1 MLVRQMATASHMS
14 NGLRIINLFGA
25 FFCRMLDICI
35 SPNSLYNSL
44 DLLEAVL
51 FTASREKSIEECT
64 HRLRDMFRNKTPSA
78 DTILRRLG
86 KLTKD
91 QLFETFDAFV
101 VHSIARAK
109 RKGLLKKPVLVAID
123 CHDEPYYG
131 KERPPEVKGTKKCKG
146 TNYAYQYIVLDI
158 VVEGQRFTL
167 AMLPVPSLVDAND
180 LVKILLNKVMPLI
193 DIEAVLLDR
202 GFYSV
207 AVICD
212 IIDLGLVFE
221 MPAPRNEKVKGY
233 LALQRGFRYSIDP
246 YTVESKPRSVTVTIV
261 MAQSPRKVRELPDKD
276 PLFVFFTNGS
286 VSEGLI
292 REKIENYDR
301 RWGIETGFRVR
312 DDFLIQ
318 TTTRSPV
325 IRYFFFV
332 LAAMLYD
339 NWLLVNILAGWTPN
353 PHYDYAILAREY
365 RWWIECCT
373 ALRHQIDR

>member
-1 MLVRQMATASHMS
+1 MATASHTE

-25 FFCRMLDICI
+25 FICRLLDVCI
-35 SPNSLYNSL
+35 SPNSLYDSI
-44 DLLEAVL
+44 DILEAVL
-51 FTASREKSIEECT
+51 FTASQEKSVEECAA
-64 HRLRDMFRNKTPSA
+64 RMRDLSGDKTPSA
-78 DTILRRLG
+78 DTVLRRLG
-86 KLTKD
+86 KLSKG
-91 QLFETFDAFV
+91 QLFEMFDAFV
-101 VHSIARAK
+101 AHSIARAR
-109 RKGLLKKPVLVAID
+109 RKGLLKRPVLVAID
-123 CHDEPYYG
+123 CHDEAYYG
-131 KERPPEVKGTKKCKG
+131 KLRPPEVKGTKKCKG

-158 VVEGQRFTL
+158 VVEGQRFTIGI
-167 AMLPVPSLVDAND
+167 LPVPSLVDANN
-180 LVKILLNKVMPLI
+180 LVKVLLKKVMPLI

-202 GFYSV
+202 GFYSI

-212 IIDLGLVFE
+212 IMELGLVFE
-221 MPAPRNEKVKGY
+221 MPAPRNEKVQKY
-233 LALQRGFRYSIDP
+233 LALQRGFRFSIDP

-286 VSEGLI
+286 ISEELI
-292 REKIENYDR
+292 QEKIENYDY

-318 TTTRSPV
+318 TTTRNPV

-339 NWLLVNILAGWTPN
+339 HWLLVNVLAGWTPN

-365 RWWIECCT
+365 RWWIECYT
-373 ALRHQIDR
+373 ALRHQTGR

>member
-1 MLVRQMATASHMS
+1 M
-14 NGLRIINLFGA
+14 
-25 FFCRMLDICI
+25 DI
-35 SPNSLYNSL
+35 
-44 DLLEAVL
+44 LEAVL
-51 FTASREKSIEECT
+51 FTASQEKSVEECAA
-64 HRLRDMFRNKTPSA
+64 RMRDLSGYKTPSA
-78 DTILRRLG
+78 DTVLRRLG
-86 KLTKD
+86 KLSKG
-91 QLFETFDAFV
+91 QLFEMFDAFV
-101 VHSIARAK
+101 AHSIAKAR
-109 RKGLLKKPVLVAID
+109 RKGLLKWPVLLAID
-123 CHDEPYYG
+123 CHDEAYYG

-158 VVEGQRFTL
+158 VVEGQRFTIGI
-167 AMLPVPSLVDAND
+167 LPVPSLVHASD
-180 LVKILLNKVMPLI
+180 LVKVLLKKVMPLI

-212 IIDLGLVFE
+212 IMELGLVFE
-221 MPAPRNEKVKGY
+221 MPAPRNEKVKKY

-261 MAQSPRKVRELPDKD
+261 MAQTPRKLRELPDKD
-276 PLFVFFTNGS
+276 PLFVFFTNGT
-286 VSEGLI
+286 VNEKLI
-292 REKIENYDR
+292 PEKIENYDS

-318 TTTRSPV
+318 TTTRNPV

-339 NWLLVNILAGWTPN
+339 HWLLVNVLAGWTPN

-365 RWWIECCT
+365 RWWIECYA
-373 ALRHQIDR
+373 ALRHQTDR

>member
-1 MLVRQMATASHMS
+1 
-14 NGLRIINLFGA
+14 
-25 FFCRMLDICI
+25 MLDICI
-35 SPNSLYNSL
+35 SPNSIYDSM

-51 FTASREKSIEECT
+51 FTASQEKSIEECT
-64 HRLRDMFRNKTPSA
+64 HRLRDMSGNQTPSA

-101 VHSIARAK
+101 VHNIAKAK

-123 CHDEPYYG
+123 CHDEAYYG

-158 VVEGQRFTL
+158 VVEGQRFTIGI
-167 AMLPVPSLVDAND
+167 LPVPSLIDANN
-180 LVKILLNKVMPLI
+180 LVKVLLKKIMPFI

-212 IIDLGLVFE
+212 IMELGLVFE
-221 MPAPRNEKVKGY
+221 MPAPRNEKVQKY

-261 MAQSPRKVRELPDKD
+261 MAQSPRKLRELPDKD
-276 PLFVFFTNGS
+276 PLFVFFTNGT
-286 VSEGLI
+286 VNEKLI
-292 REKIENYDR
+292 PEKIENYDS

-318 TTTRSPV
+318 TTTRNPV

-339 NWLLVNILAGWTPN
+339 NWLLVNIMAGWTPN

-373 ALRHQIDR
+373 ALRHQTGR

>member
-1 MLVRQMATASHMS
+1 MATTSHTE

-25 FFCRMLDICI
+25 FICRLLDVCI
-35 SPNSLYNSL
+35 SPNSLYDSI
-44 DLLEAVL
+44 DILEAVL
-51 FTASREKSIEECT
+51 FTASQEKSVEECAA
-64 HRLRDMFRNKTPSA
+64 RMRDLSGDKTPSA
-78 DTILRRLG
+78 DTVMRRLG
-86 KLTKD
+86 KLSKG
-91 QLFETFDAFV
+91 QLFEMFDAFV
-101 VHSIARAK
+101 AHSIAKAR
-109 RKGLLKKPVLVAID
+109 RKGLLKSPVLLAID
-123 CHDEPYYG
+123 CHDEAYYG
-131 KERPPEVKGTKKCKG
+131 KLRPPEVKGTKKCKG

-158 VVEGQRFTL
+158 VVEGQRFTIGI
-167 AMLPVPSLVDAND
+167 LPVPSLVDANS
-180 LVKILLNKVMPLI
+180 LVKVLLKKVMPLI

-212 IIDLGLVFE
+212 IIELGLVFE
-221 MPAPRNEKVKGY
+221 MPAPRNEKVKCY
-233 LALQRGFRYSIDP
+233 LALQRGFRFSIDP

-286 VSEGLI
+286 ISEELI
-292 REKIENYDR
+292 QEKIENYDY

-318 TTTRSPV
+318 TTTRNPV

-339 NWLLVNILAGWTPN
+339 HWLLVNVLVGWTPN

-365 RWWIECCT
+365 RWWIECYT
-373 ALRHQIDR
+373 ALRHQTGR

>member
-1 MLVRQMATASHMS
+1 MATTSHTE

-25 FFCRMLDICI
+25 FICRLLDVCI
-35 SPNSLYNSL
+35 SPNSLYDSI
-44 DLLEAVL
+44 DILEAVL
-51 FTASREKSIEECT
+51 FTASQEKSVEECAA
-64 HRLRDMFRNKTPSA
+64 RMRDLSGDKTPSA
-78 DTILRRLG
+78 DTVMRRLG
-86 KLTKD
+86 KLSKG
-91 QLFETFDAFV
+91 QLFEMFDAFV
-101 VHSIARAK
+101 AHSIAKAR
-109 RKGLLKKPVLVAID
+109 RKGLLKSPVLLAID
-123 CHDEPYYG
+123 CHDEAYYG
-131 KERPPEVKGTKKCKG
+131 KLRPPEVKGTKKCKG

-158 VVEGQRFTL
+158 VVEGQRFTIGI
-167 AMLPVPSLVDAND
+167 LPVPSLVDANS
-180 LVKILLNKVMPLI
+180 LVKVLLKKVMPLI

-212 IIDLGLVFE
+212 IIELGLVFE

-261 MAQSPRKVRELPDKD
+261 MAPSPRKIRELPDKD

-286 VSEGLI
+286 ISEELI
-292 REKIENYDR
+292 QEKIENYDY

-318 TTTRSPV
+318 TTTRNPV

-339 NWLLVNILAGWTPN
+339 HWLLVNVLVGWTPN

-365 RWWIECCT
+365 RWWIECYT
-373 ALRHQIDR
+373 ALRHQTGR

>member
-1 MLVRQMATASHMS
+1 M
-14 NGLRIINLFGA
+14 
-25 FFCRMLDICI
+25 
-35 SPNSLYNSL
+35 
-44 DLLEAVL
+44 
-51 FTASREKSIEECT
+51 
-64 HRLRDMFRNKTPSA
+64 
-78 DTILRRLG
+78 
-86 KLTKD
+86 
-91 QLFETFDAFV
+91 
-101 VHSIARAK
+101 
-109 RKGLLKKPVLVAID
+109 
-123 CHDEPYYG
+123 
-131 KERPPEVKGTKKCKG
+131 PPEVKGTKKCKG

-158 VVEGQRFTL
+158 VVEGQRFTIGI
-167 AMLPVPSLVDAND
+167 LPVPSLVDAND
-180 LVKILLNKVMPLI
+180 LVKALLKKVMPLI

-212 IIDLGLVFE
+212 IMELGLVFE
-221 MPAPRNEKVKGY
+221 MPAPRNDKVRGY

-276 PLFVFFTNGS
+276 PLFVFFTNGT
-286 VSEGLI
+286 VSEDLI
-292 REKIENYDR
+292 REKIENYDS

-318 TTTRSPV
+318 TTTRNPV

-365 RWWIECCT
+365 RWRIECYT
-373 ALRHQIDR
+373 ALRLQAGR

>member
-1 MLVRQMATASHMS
+1 MVTASHMN

-25 FFCRMLDICI
+25 FICRMLEICI
-35 SPNSLYNSL
+35 SPNSLYDSM
-44 DLLEAVL
+44 DILEAVV
-51 FTASREKSIEECT
+51 FTASKEKSIEECVA
-64 HRLRDMFRNKTPSA
+64 RLRDLSGNKTPSA
-78 DTILRRLG
+78 DTVLRRLG
-86 KLTKD
+86 KLSRG
-91 QLFETFDAFV
+91 QLFDMFDAFV
-101 VHSIARAK
+101 AHNIAKAR

-131 KERPPEVKGTKKCKG
+131 KEKPPEVKGTKKCKG

-158 VVEGQRFTL
+158 VVEGQRFTIGI
-167 AMLPVPSLVDAND
+167 LPVPSLIDANN
-180 LVKILLNKVMPLI
+180 LVKVLLKKVMPLI

-212 IIDLGLVFE
+212 IMELGLVFE
-221 MPAPRNEKVKGY
+221 MPAPRNEKVQKY
-233 LALQRGFRYSIDP
+233 LALQRGFRFSIDP

-286 VSEGLI
+286 INEKLI
-292 REKIENYDR
+292 QEKIENYDC

-318 TTTRSPV
+318 TTTRNPV

-353 PHYDYAILAREY
+353 PHYDHAILAREY
-365 RWWIECCT
+365 RWWIECYT
-373 ALRHQIDR
+373 ALRHQTVR

>member
-1 MLVRQMATASHMS
+1 MLRPMATTSHTE

-25 FFCRMLDICI
+25 FICRLLDVCI
-35 SPNSLYNSL
+35 SPNSLYDSI
-44 DLLEAVL
+44 DILEAVL
-51 FTASREKSIEECT
+51 FTASQEKSVEECAA
-64 HRLRDMFRNKTPSA
+64 RMRDLSGDKTPSA
-78 DTILRRLG
+78 DTVMRRLG
-86 KLTKD
+86 KLSKG
-91 QLFETFDAFV
+91 QLFEMFDAFV
-101 VHSIARAK
+101 AHSIAKAR
-109 RKGLLKKPVLVAID
+109 RKGLLKSPVLLAID
-123 CHDEPYYG
+123 CHDEAYYG
-131 KERPPEVKGTKKCKG
+131 KLRPPEVKGTKKCKG

-158 VVEGQRFTL
+158 VVEGQRFTIGI
-167 AMLPVPSLVDAND
+167 LPVPSLVDANS
-180 LVKILLNKVMPLI
+180 LVKVLLKKVMPLI

-212 IIDLGLVFE
+212 IIELGLVFE
-221 MPAPRNEKVKGY
+221 MPAPRNEKVKCY
-233 LALQRGFRYSIDP
+233 LALQRGFRFSIDP

-286 VSEGLI
+286 ISEELI
-292 REKIENYDR
+292 QEKIENYDY

-318 TTTRSPV
+318 TTTRNPV

-339 NWLLVNILAGWTPN
+339 HWLLVNVLVGWTPN

-365 RWWIECCT
+365 RWWIECYT
-373 ALRHQIDR
+373 ALRHQTGR

>member
-1 MLVRQMATASHMS
+1 MATASHTE

-25 FFCRMLDICI
+25 FICRLLDVCI
-35 SPNSLYNSL
+35 SPNSLYDSI
-44 DLLEAVL
+44 DILEAVL
-51 FTASREKSIEECT
+51 FTASQEKSVEECAA
-64 HRLRDMFRNKTPSA
+64 RMRDLSGDKTPSA
-78 DTILRRLG
+78 DTVLRRLG
-86 KLTKD
+86 KLSKG
-91 QLFETFDAFV
+91 QLFEMFDAFV
-101 VHSIARAK
+101 AHSIARAR
-109 RKGLLKKPVLVAID
+109 RKGLLKRPVLVAID
-123 CHDEPYYG
+123 CHDEAYYG
-131 KERPPEVKGTKKCKG
+131 KLRPPEVKGTKKCKG

-158 VVEGQRFTL
+158 VVEGQRFTIGI
-167 AMLPVPSLVDAND
+167 LPVPSLVDANN
-180 LVKILLNKVMPLI
+180 LVKVLLKKIMPLI

-202 GFYSV
+202 GFYSI

-212 IIDLGLVFE
+212 IMELGLVFE
-221 MPAPRNEKVKGY
+221 MPAPRNEKVQKY
-233 LALQRGFRYSIDP
+233 LALQRGFRFSIDP

-286 VSEGLI
+286 ISEELI
-292 REKIENYDR
+292 QEKIENYDY

-318 TTTRSPV
+318 TTTRNPV

-339 NWLLVNILAGWTPN
+339 HWLLVNVLAGWTPN

-365 RWWIECCT
+365 RWWIECYT
-373 ALRHQIDR
+373 ALRHQTDR